1 MNKFIALL
9 LCGLLLPLVATAK
22 YVDPDEKIV
31 QQKREER
38 KQQLI
43 KQCKVKNFDC
53 KMTAIKK
60 ARYEFPSV
68 RGSDNY
74 IKKHYSNLTKSQ
86 AKEKLRELKA
96 LYKQVEDDESNP
108 DDWYG
113 KIDTKSLDWEA
124 KYLARKYFGMN
135 GYGIEQVDIILKMY

>member
-1 MNKFIALL
+1 MTKFIALL
-9 LCGLLLPLVATAK
+9 LCGLLFPLAAAAK

-31 QQKREER
+31 QQKREAR
-38 KQQLI
+38 KLQLI

-68 RGSDNY
+68 RGSEVY
-74 IKKHYSNLTKSQ
+74 IKKHYGNLTKTQ
-86 AKEKLRELKA
+86 AKEKLKELKA
-96 LYKQVEDDESNP
+96 LYKQVQDDESNP

-124 KYLARKYFGMN
+124 KYIAGKYFGMH